1 MKEHA
6 VSIAEGKKSFSRLID
21 GAIDKK
27 EDVIVTR
34 RGKPVAV
41 IIPYEEYIQSQRREA
56 LLKILEVREVF
67 KKTGVNAEEIA
78 KASRVE
84 LEDRS

>member
-27 EDVIVTR
+27 EEVIVTR
-34 RGKPVAV
+34 RGKPIAV
-41 IIPYEEYIQSQRREA
+41 IIPYEEYIQSRRRGA
-56 LLKILEVREVF
+56 WLKILEVRGAF
-67 KKTGVNAEEIA
+67 KMVGVDANEIV
-78 KASRVE
+78 KASREE
-84 LEDRS
+84 LEGRS